1 MHLESINNVSQV
13 AYSVGVQSA
22 SRGCQR
28 RSDVEDAKFFV
39 FRARSACMTPLWHQ
53 RVSTHQYMRME
64 CAGICYWEPSVS
76 LCVGTNDSEEGK
88 EWAKFQVASAICI
101 ANSARDGSGCTG
113 AFDYASCML
122 ALHARLQQLR
132 TGVCPAWPLEKSP
145 AAHASPILR
154 HRWRNT

>member
-1 MHLESINNVSQV
+1 
-13 AYSVGVQSA
+13 
-22 SRGCQR
+22 
-28 RSDVEDAKFFV
+28 
-39 FRARSACMTPLWHQ
+39 
-53 RVSTHQYMRME
+53 ME

-122 ALHARLQQLR
+122 ALHARLQQSHNSELVYALH
-132 TGVCPAWPLEKSP
+132 GPWKSLLQP
-145 AAHASPILR
+145 MPHQYYGIGGEILR
-154 HRWRNT
+154 F